1 MIDDDDNENKRYK
14 PPMTEREK
22 ERLRL
27 QHKDWIHTIIF
38 HSVAGFLF
46 GTLAVV
52 AILWLDING
61 IGTMVANSDRQ
72 ITFVVLLVAG
82 FGSTFGM
89 AVSGTAIWFKATE
102 DTEEK

>member
-1 MIDDDDNENKRYK
+1 MIDDDEENKRYK
-14 PPMTEREK
+14 PPMNEREK

-27 QHKDWIHTIIF
+27 QHRDWINTIIF

-46 GTLAVV
+46 GVLAVV

-61 IGTMVANSDRQ
+61 IGTMVANSDKKL
-72 ITFVVLLVAG
+72 TFIALLVAG

-89 AVSGTAIWFKATE
+89 AVSGTAIWLKATE
-102 DTEEK
+102 EPE

>member
-1 MIDDDDNENKRYK
+1 MIDPEDDEDKRYK
-14 PPMTEREK
+14 PPMTEQEK

-27 QHKDWIHTIIF
+27 QHKDWINTIIF
-38 HSVAGFLF
+38 HSAAGFLF
-46 GTLAVV
+46 GALAVV

-61 IGTMVANSDRQ
+61 IGSMVANSDRK
-72 ITFVVLLVAG
+72 IAFVVLLVAG

-102 DTEEK
+102 DTQEK